1 MSNKHFEIK
10 VEGLKYGKVRKEFNN
25 IDYKTALNLYKETQ
39 SRFKKIQCE
48 VVLNRVEVN
57 DETGKKTRKVE
68 YKNYLGKEYSLEAKL
83 EELVKIIN
91 EIQEIK
97 SYHEEKSYEG
107 TSDFNDVRHA
117 IENGTAMNLTPEQ
130 CKQVF
135 MGISDKA
142 AVRRAS
148 KLEMNKYKA
157 CAVPLNNIKC
167 QLNKCLDECKKIDKN
182 ASTEKAK
189 ENAKVSDEKY
199 LNTLLELCEG
209 SVM

>member
-25 IDYKTALNLYKETQ
+25 IDYKTALALYKETQ
-39 SRFKKIQCE
+39 SRFNKIQCE
-48 VVLNRVEVN
+48 VVLNRVEIN
-57 DETGKKTRKVE
+57 DETGKKTRKME
-68 YKNYLGKEYSLEAKL
+68 YKNYLGKKYSLEAKL
-83 EELVKIIN
+83 EELVKLIN

-107 TSDFNDVRHA
+107 TSDFNEIRHA
-117 IENGTAMNLTPEQ
+117 IEIGAAINLSPEQ

-135 MGISDKA
+135 TSISDKA

-148 KLEMNKYKA
+148 KLEMDKYKT
-157 CAVPLNNIKC
+157 CASPLNNIKC
-167 QLNKCLDECKKIDKN
+167 QLNKCLDECKKIDKS

-189 ENAKVSDEKY
+189 ENARLSDEKY
-199 LNTLLELCEG
+199 INTLLELCEG
-209 SVM
+209 SVV